1 MTYNTDNPV
10 YLAKIGSDSTTGCG
24 PASGFGTNLV
34 GGNIFYTDGSQVNGI
49 QLFYS
54 DDAPSVVTLGSA
66 TGTSLAT

>member
-1 MTYNTDNPV
+1 MTDNTDSPV

-49 QLFYS
+49 QFFYS
-54 DDAPSVVTLGSA
+54 DGSPSVVTFGSA
-66 TGTSLAT
+66 TGSS

>member
-1 MTYNTDNPV
+1 MTDNTDSSV

-54 DDAPSVVTLGSA
+54 DDAPAVVTLGSA
-66 TGTSLAT
+66 TGTS

>member
-49 QLFYS
+49 QFFYS

-66 TGTSLAT
+66 TGTS